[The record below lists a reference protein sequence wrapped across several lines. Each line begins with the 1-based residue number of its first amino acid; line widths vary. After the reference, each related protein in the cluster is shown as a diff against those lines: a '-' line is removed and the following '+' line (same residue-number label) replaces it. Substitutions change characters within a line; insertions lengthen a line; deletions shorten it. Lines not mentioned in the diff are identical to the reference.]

1 MVRVDAGGRSG
12 RTAAVAKPSRS
23 DFALKVALGNSY
35 AARHS
40 GVLRLVSAT
49 QPLSVGGLFWRTTQ
63 GSPALRANSGLNDG
77 IPLGFVSKHLVA
89 EKVS

>member
-49 QPLSVGGLFWRTTQ
+49 QPLSVGDYFGGHPRVVPRCGPT
-63 GSPALRANSGLNDG
+63 
-77 IPLGFVSKHLVA
+77 LG
-89 EKVS
+89 